1 MEVFIDNK
9 RYSLSDKNV
18 SFSVALEEINQ
29 FLKRQDKVLLS
40 LYVNGEEI
48 DENDLLKSKDI
59 KLIEVSTK
67 THREIII
74 ESLYYLEEYIENFF
88 NFTNELLD
96 SNEDFIDTEKI
107 ETILTFTVWTYGL
120 LVTIKENTAL
130 DLSYF
135 DFDEFLAD
143 FKGALDSIKK
153 AYENDDIETV
163 LDVLEFE
170 LSEYMAD
177 LERNVEAYSEEV
189 LNEEVRKNLLN

>member
-177 LERNVEAYSEEV
+177 LERNIEAYSEEV

>member
-9 RYSLSDKNV
+9 RYSLSNKNV